1 MSDIKQLIEN
11 TDVATRQVLWFYE
24 LCKAGVVRFSLKNEE
39 HIKILTDIINKVNDY
54 DPKKYQDEPELIQT
68 EMASRHQ
75 LLYLISLQLLKHVEA

>member
-1 MSDIKQLIEN
+1 MADIKELIEN

-24 LCKAGVVRFSLKNEE
+24 LSKSGVVRFSLKNEE

-54 DPKKYQDEPELIQT
+54 DAEKYKDEPELIQT

-75 LLYLISLQLLKHVEA
+75 LLYLISLQLLKFVET